1 MTEERAES
9 RTGTKTGV
17 RLRKLL
23 TGQKRYPVVFAGL
36 ILLYLILLFV
46 VSCIPNEWLSGNYEE
61 SMKEFTKGMYWSV
74 DDSLVGTQMD
84 GGTDQLIL
92 SNCVTDESHSAFY
105 NMLDVKDYARYWHG
119 YLVPVRPLLCLMTY
133 KHIKY
138 ISMILCFV
146 LLCLV
151 YEKVGKAI
159 NRGVGMALIVSL
171 CMGNIIVIPLSF
183 QYMSMYYITTVA
195 VLLYCLA
202 AKRGRPDAG
211 LFFLAVGSV
220 TNFIDF
226 LTSPLNSLGMLL
238 VVAYLLYVKQAP
250 EERGLKRILFL
261 LKNSVAWVCGY
272 GFTWLAKWCIASVFL
287 RRNVILDALD
297 TILFRTAGN
306 EEYPTDRLGTI
317 RVNLGYMLPKGAVAV
332 LGALVI
338 CWAAVLLFAWVRDR
352 RRQGTRKCLEENE
365 KGAGREDAASKRIPR
380 RYPPETGRELWRRE
394 DKNTIVESLPVLL
407 VAAYPFIWYLVLS
420 NHSQIHSY
428 FTYRTLETS
437 VFAVLSFMAVCA
449 RKRKGAALAA

>member
-272 GFTWLAKWCIASVFL
+272 GLYRL
-287 RRNVILDALD
+287 RFSPQKRDSGRSGYDPVSDSRKRGVPD
-297 TILFRTAGN
+297 GPAGHDPG
-306 EEYPTDRLGTI
+306 EPGLYAAQRGGCSAWRAGDLLG
-317 RVNLGYMLPKGAVAV
+317 GGPAVCV
-332 LGALVI
+332 
-338 CWAAVLLFAWVRDR
+338 
-352 RRQGTRKCLEENE
+352 
-365 KGAGREDAASKRIPR
+365 GAGQKAAGDAEVSGG
-380 RYPPETGRELWRRE
+380 E
-394 DKNTIVESLPVLL
+394 
-407 VAAYPFIWYLVLS
+407 
-420 NHSQIHSY
+420 
-428 FTYRTLETS
+428 
-437 VFAVLSFMAVCA
+437 
-449 RKRKGAALAA
+449 